1 MYFLFKGAN
10 MKMVTVKTIRTRFV
24 FDEKSCFH
32 LKNVGQS
39 EYIRD
44 MSEDEYEK
52 LEENCPV
59 WEGDVHIEHVL
70 LN

>member
-1 MYFLFKGAN
+1 
-10 MKMVTVKTIRTRFV
+10 MKHVTVKTVRTRFV

-32 LKNVGQS
+32 LKQVGKT

-44 MSEDEYEK
+44 MSEEAFEE
-52 LEENCPV
+52 LEENSPC

-70 LN
+70 VSG